1 VKISSNH
8 YFFPQLIIF
17 RDDDLNIICIVLI
30 MNLLGE
36 ISQFQ
41 FFSTY
46 LSEIYLVL
54 DNINSRLNT
63 MKVKSV
69 KFFFFSNLKI
79 IFSLFKNIMKSS
91 LKKSLITLE
100 KIVKLEKFNFFVKSV
115 ILIIVVQE
123 V

>member
-1 VKISSNH
+1 VFDFYENSNH
-8 YFFPQLIIF
+8 FS

-30 MNLLGE
+30 MNLLAE

-69 KFFFFSNLKI
+69 R
-79 IFSLFKNIMKSS
+79 IF
-91 LKKSLITLE
+91 LE
-100 KIVKLEKFNFFVKSV
+100 
-115 ILIIVVQE
+115 
-123 V
+123 